1 MSNTTA
7 PFQGCI
13 TRLIAYNEL
22 IWPPT
27 DIRRGWLPRFIFCGS
42 TRRIAA
48 LHLLFWRALCG
59 ICMLIAALYAW
70 GSSVDTNEAAFYLSY
85 LTYQSL
91 WINLTYFLTASILG
105 IDAIRAS
112 SSTRHRLCKTFASRI
127 TAHRILS
134 SLLAIAVSFTSV
146 VVVIFWTLLYK
157 LFTTE
162 QKALY
167 LTANIIVHGIVLLP
181 PWIDLVVGATRLHFR
196 TFIPVVIAAFLY
208 LIINCIVSLTVHP
221 VYSILTWRMSSD
233 VIIVLGV
240 FFVLFVAYMAAA
252 SIAVGVERAVEP
264 GGRCK
269 KWGADAGAT
278 FSIASLETAI
288 GVEKGFKP
296 CVAGCQPGV
305 CDIDDEATDPLC
317 ERSHFSDDRAEHLCG
332 LCCAID
338 GDSIERKVECI
349 ERKTEVIVETGKSK
363 VVDIVIR
370 TPET

>member
-48 LHLLFWRALCG
+48 LHLLSWRALCG

-91 WINLTYFLTASILG
+91 WINLTYFLMASILG
-105 IDAIRAS
+105 LDAIRAS
-112 SSTRHRLCKTFASRI
+112 STSHRLCKTFASRI

-181 PWIDLVVGATRLHFR
+181 PWIDLIVGATRLHFR
-196 TFIPVVIAAFLY
+196 TFIPVIIAAFFY

-240 FFVLFVAYMAAA
+240 FFVLFVAYMGAA
-252 SIAVGVERAVEP
+252 SIAVGVERSVEP
-264 GGRCK
+264 GGRCRRY
-269 KWGADAGAT
+269 GADAGAA

-288 GVEKGFKP
+288 GVPKGFKP

-332 LCCAID
+332 FCCAID
-338 GDSIERKVECI
+338 GNSIERKVECI
-349 ERKTEVIVETGKSK
+349 ERKTEVIAETGKSK
-363 VVDIVIR
+363 IVDIVIR